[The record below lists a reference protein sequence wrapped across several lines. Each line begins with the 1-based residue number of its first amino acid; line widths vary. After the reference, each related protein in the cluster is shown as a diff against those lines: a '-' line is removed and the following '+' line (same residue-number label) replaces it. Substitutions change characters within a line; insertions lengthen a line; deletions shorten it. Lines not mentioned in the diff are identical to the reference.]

1 MGELSRKA
9 ARAEDSDWL
18 DHAVSFGLVVHGVVH
33 LVVAWL
39 ALQLAF
45 GDKEQASN
53 SGALQELAQQPLGRF
68 LVGAVAVGMFVLV
81 VWRLLEAAAGHRD
94 EDGAK
99 RVAKRI
105 FSVAMAVVYGALG
118 VSAAGVAL
126 GSGGSKSNS
135 EETWTARLMSL
146 PAGQALVV
154 LLGVGIVVGG
164 GVLVWRG
171 WTEKFTEQLEAEGQT
186 GKDGRAYVLLG
197 KIGHIAKGV
206 AFGVV
211 GALFV
216 QAGLSHR
223 SKEAGG
229 LDDALQ
235 TVREQPFGPALL
247 CVVAVGI
254 ACYGLYAFARA
265 RHLDR

>member
-1 MGELSRKA
+1 MGDISRKA
-9 ARAEDSDWL
+9 SRAEDSNWL
-18 DHAVSFGLVVHGVVH
+18 DHAVRVGLVAHGIVH
-33 LVVAWL
+33 LMVAWL

-53 SGALQELAQQPLGRF
+53 SGALQELAQQPMGKF
-68 LVGAVAVGMFVLV
+68 LVWAIAVGMAALV
-81 VWRLLEAAAGHRD
+81 VWRLLEAAAGHTD
-94 EDGAK
+94 EEGGK

-105 FSVAMAVVYGALG
+105 FSLAMAVVYGALG
-118 VSAAGVAL
+118 VSAAGVAM
-126 GSGGSKSNS
+126 GGGSSSNS
-135 EETWTARLMSL
+135 EETWTSKLMGL

-154 LLGVGIVVGG
+154 AVGIGIVIGG
-164 GVLVWRG
+164 GVLIWRG
-171 WTEKFTEQLEAEGQT
+171 WTEKFTEQLEAEGQS

-197 KIGHIAKGV
+197 KVGHIAKGI

-211 GALFV
+211 GVLFV
-216 QAGLSHR
+216 QAGLSHN

-235 TVREQPFGPALL
+235 TVREQPFGPVLL

-254 ACYGLYAFARA
+254 GCYGLYAFARA